1 MSLHAAAV
9 GPSVLPDLREQVE
22 QIIAEARRQG
32 ASACEVAVSLEQ
44 GLSTSVRQGE

>member
-22 QIIAEARRQG
+22 QIIAEA
-32 ASACEVAVSLEQ
+32 
-44 GLSTSVRQGE
+44 